1 MTAAPGDKSRS
12 GSAQRATQVGGELT
26 FRICP
31 ACGASGSEAA
41 IDCLKPN
48 IRRRIDLGLP
58 LVAPEVAG

>member
-1 MTAAPGDKSRS
+1 MPLFGHWRTAPGLS
-12 GSAQRATQVGGELT
+12 QLGGELT
-26 FRICP
+26 FPICP